1 MGKEPGNYTLEIH
14 QKHSVSKMPFHP
26 APGLAQIFLSS
37 VGADASVRPPMLY
50 RTSCKR
56 CHCET
61 SSQTGRGERTER
73 CRWQRQ
79 RSVRSPHRPAPPH
92 LLLPSVGVGFSCPPL
107 CQPTDGHCRG
117 RQSGHFLEIASLH
130 PPLAAPRRFPRP
142 VLTGKPCPAR
152 PPHTAVLRFS
162 PARGRCSTITA
173 QSSPSPLRHRDSS
186 NISAASS
193 RASVPVKPASRFS
206 SHSSQL

>member
-1 MGKEPGNYTLEIH
+1 
-14 QKHSVSKMPFHP
+14 MPLSARRCCT
-26 APGLAQIFLSS
+26 APLVKGVIARPVRKLVVGSELSAAGGRGSAQFAPHIGPHAGTSCNPS
-37 VGADASVRPPMLY
+37 VGAE
-50 RTSCKR
+50 C
-56 CHCET
+56 
-61 SSQTGRGERTER
+61 
-73 CRWQRQ
+73 
-79 RSVRSPHRPAPPH
+79 
-92 LLLPSVGVGFSCPPL
+92 SCPPS

-130 PPLAAPRRFPRP
+130 PPLAALRRFPRP
-142 VLTGKPCPAR
+142 VLAGKPCPAR
-152 PPHTAVLRFS
+152 SPHTAVLRFS

-173 QSSPSPLRHRDSS
+173 QSSPRPLRHRDSS

>member
-14 QKHSVSKMPFHP
+14 QKRSASKMPFHP
-26 APGLAQIFLSS
+26 AARPCTNFL
-37 VGADASVRPPMLY
+37 VIRRGGRLCPPADAV
-50 RTSCKR
+50 
-56 CHCET
+56 
-61 SSQTGRGERTER
+61 
-73 CRWQRQ
+73 
-79 RSVRSPHRPAPPH
+79 PH
-92 LLLPSVGVGFSCPPL
+92 LLQKVSLRASDLCHWCGNPHPVPSAPLPKGGRTGVSKK
-107 CQPTDGHCRG
+107 
-117 RQSGHFLEIASLH
+117 
-130 PPLAAPRRFPRP
+130 PRRVCRP
-142 VLTGKPCPAR
+142 QTAR

>member
-1 MGKEPGNYTLEIH
+1 MPRLALPNRAFSIKKCCTCLTICPGTAKPCLGDSFPALLVCLRRGGVLPRPRAG
-14 QKHSVSKMPFHP
+14 QSP
-26 APGLAQIFLSS
+26 APTH
-37 VGADASVRPPMLY
+37 PMI
-50 RTSCKR
+50 RFRRGR
-56 CHCET
+56 C
-61 SSQTGRGERTER
+61 
-73 CRWQRQ
+73 
-79 RSVRSPHRPAPPH
+79 PHRPAVPAAK
-92 LLLPSVGVGFSCPPL
+92 LSVGAGFSCPPS

-130 PPLAAPRRFPRP
+130 PPLAALRRFPHP

>member
-14 QKHSVSKMPFHP
+14 QKNTHRTIKNCHCEG
-26 APGLAQIFLSS
+26 APRPWQSASPVPRPPCKNPCHCEPVIDSLGWQSASPVLNGPLPKGGRHGEAVTGGFLSRTPCNPS
-37 VGADASVRPPMLY
+37 VGA
-50 RTSCKR
+50 
-56 CHCET
+56 
-61 SSQTGRGERTER
+61 
-73 CRWQRQ
+73 
-79 RSVRSPHRPAPPH
+79 
-92 LLLPSVGVGFSCPPL
+92 GFSCPPSF
-107 CQPTDGHCRG
+107 QPTGGHCRG

-130 PPLAAPRRFPRP
+130 PPLAALRRFPRP

>member
-14 QKHSVSKMPFHP
+14 QKRSVSKMPFHP
-26 APGLAQIFLSS
+26 AARPCTNFL
-37 VGADASVRPPMLY
+37 VIRRGGRLCPPEPALPC
-50 RTSCKR
+50 TPCKKP

-61 SSQTGRGERTER
+61 RSQTGRGERTER
-73 CRWQRQ
+73 C
-79 RSVRSPHRPAPPH
+79 PHRPAPPH
-92 LLLPSVGVGFSCPPL
+92 LLLHSVGAGFSCPPL

-130 PPLAAPRRFPRP
+130 PLLAALRRFPRP

>member
-14 QKHSVSKMPFHP
+14 QKRSVSKMPFHP
-26 APGLAQIFLSS
+26 APGLALHSLQCVIARALRARGKAGRCGHRPLRNSNTIRC
-37 VGADASVRPPMLY
+37 VGA
-50 RTSCKR
+50 
-56 CHCET
+56 
-61 SSQTGRGERTER
+61 
-73 CRWQRQ
+73 
-79 RSVRSPHRPAPPH
+79 
-92 LLLPSVGVGFSCPPL
+92 GFSCPPL

-130 PPLAAPRRFPRP
+130 PPLAALRRFPRP

-193 RASVPVKPASRFS
+193 RASVPVKPANRFS

>member
-14 QKHSVSKMPFHP
+14 QKNTHRTIKNCHCEG
-26 APGLAQIFLSS
+26 APRPWQSASPVLNGPLPKGGWHGEAVTGGFLSRTPCNPS
-37 VGADASVRPPMLY
+37 VGA
-50 RTSCKR
+50 
-56 CHCET
+56 
-61 SSQTGRGERTER
+61 
-73 CRWQRQ
+73 
-79 RSVRSPHRPAPPH
+79 
-92 LLLPSVGVGFSCPPL
+92 GFSCPPS
-107 CQPTDGHCRG
+107 CQPTGGHCRG

-130 PPLAAPRRFPRP
+130 PPLSALRRFPRP